1 MLMLPVVNKAVFVSP
16 SWCFNSRLSVCLVGR
31 TQEPHPGLWDFPVL
45 LVHKTTNRPASTT
58 LNVKTK
64 TEKYSHF
71 SLWFK
76 RLLSQLSRHSKLLSF
91 ETVWRRDYWVN
102 TKWAISLVYMLKPLI
117 TLIVATSL
125 VSFRHS
131 DVKGSHNRSKRALIA
146 CPSQHQGCLPF
157 TPSKGTSF
165 QLKKKIKKSMIKP
178 ISYNF

>member
-58 LNVKTK
+58 LNVKKK

-76 RLLSQLSRHSKLLSF
+76 RFLSQLSRQSKLLSF

-117 TLIVATSL
+117 TLIVATNL
-125 VSFRHS
+125 VFLPLRCQR
-131 DVKGSHNRSKRALIA
+131 V
-146 CPSQHQGCLPF
+146 SQQIQARIDSVSIT
-157 TPSKGTSF
+157 TPGVLTIYTI
-165 QLKKKIKKSMIKP
+165 QR
-178 ISYNF
+178 N